1 MLQRYIGDRAFYRR
15 AMTIALPIVIQNAIT
30 SLVSLLDNI
39 MVGQVGT
46 LQMSGTSIV
55 NQLLFIFTL
64 GVFGANAGAGI
75 FTAQFFGN
83 RDTEGVRH
91 TFRFK
96 VIICTLL
103 TALCIGIFLLF
114 EDALIGLYLQ
124 GEGSPADAA
133 AVLQH
138 GKDYLHMMLWGL
150 LPFALCNAYAGTLR
164 ETGQT
169 FVPMVGSITAVLI
182 NLVLNWVL
190 IFGHFGLPAMGAKGA
205 ALATVIS
212 RFAELAIVAGW
223 THCNPQKNPFI
234 RGAFRS
240 LYVPVRLLGRILR
253 KGSPLLINEVLFA
266 VGLAT
271 ANQSYSTCG
280 LDVVPALN
288 ICGTIFNLSGVTYMA
303 MGNAVGI
310 IMGQMMGAGKGKEE
324 IRDTNNKLVALSL
337 ASGILFAG
345 LTALLSR
352 FFPLLYNTSDE
363 VRNLAGNLILI
374 DAVMIP
380 AFAHVHASYFSFRAG
395 GKTFITFL
403 FDCGF
408 LWCMLVPCA
417 YVLSRFTNL
426 DVVTLYLICQ
436 SLEYIKAAAGAL
448 MLKSDFWIQN
458 LAQSNQT
465 NT

>member
-15 AMTIALPIVIQNAIT
+15 TAVIALPIVVQNTIT

-55 NQLLFIFTL
+55 NQLLFIFML
-64 GVFGANAGAGI
+64 GVYGANAGAGI

-83 RDTEGVRH
+83 SNNEGVRH

-96 VIICTLL
+96 LVICTLL
-103 TALCIGIFLLF
+103 TALCVGIFLLF
-114 EDALIGLYLQ
+114 DDALIGLYLQ
-124 GEGSPADAA
+124 GEGSSADAA
-133 AVLQH
+133 AILQH
-138 GKDYLHMMLWGL
+138 GKDYLYIMLWGL
-150 LPFALCNAYAGTLR
+150 LPFALCNAYASTLR

-169 FVPMVGSITAVLI
+169 FIPMVGSITAVFV
-182 NLVLNWVL
+182 NLCLNWVL

-212 RFAELAIVAGW
+212 RFVELAVVAGW
-223 THCNPQKNPFI
+223 THLNPKKNPFI
-234 RGAFRS
+234 RTAFRS
-240 LYVPVRLLGRILR
+240 LYIPGRLLGNILR
-253 KGSPLLINEVLFA
+253 KGSPMLINEILFA
-266 VGLAT
+266 LGLAT

-288 ICGTIFNLSGVTYMA
+288 ICSTVFNLSGVTYMA

-310 IMGQMMGAGKGKEE
+310 IMGQMMGAGKPKEE
-324 IRDTNNKLVALSL
+324 IRDTNNKLTALTL
-337 ASGILFAG
+337 VCGLVFCG
-345 LTALLSR
+345 LTALLSQL
-352 FFPLLYNTSDE
+352 FPLLYNTSDE
-363 VRNLAGNLILI
+363 IRTLAGRLILI
-374 DAVMIP
+374 DAAMIP
-380 AFAHVHASYFSFRAG
+380 AFAYVHASYFSFRSG

-408 LWCMLVPCA
+408 LWLMLVPCA
-417 YVLSRFTNL
+417 YVLSRFTGL

-436 SLEYIKAAAGAL
+436 SLEYVKAAAGAV

-458 LAQSNQT
+458 LAQGNHT
-465 NT
+465 

>member
-55 NQLLFIFTL
+55 NQLMFIFML
-64 GVFGANAGAGI
+64 AVFGANAGAGI
-75 FTAQFFGN
+75 FTAQLFGN
-83 RDTEGVRH
+83 NDTKGVRH

-96 VIICTLL
+96 LMACVLL
-103 TALCIGIFLLF
+103 TALCIGVFLLF
-114 EDALIGLYLQ
+114 DDALIGLYLQ
-124 GEGSPADAA
+124 GEGSPEDAA
-133 AVLQH
+133 AILQH
-138 GKDYLHMMLWGL
+138 GKDYLHIMLWGL

-169 FVPMVGSITAVLI
+169 FVPMVGSITAVFI
-182 NLVLNWVL
+182 NLMLNWVL

-223 THCNPQKNPFI
+223 THLNPRKNPFI
-234 RGAFRS
+234 CNAFRS
-240 LYVPVRLLGRILR
+240 LYVPGKLLGNIIR
-253 KGSPLLINEVLFA
+253 KGSPLLINETLFA
-266 VGLAT
+266 IGLAT
-271 ANQSYSTCG
+271 VNQSYSTCG

-288 ICGTIFNLSGVTYMA
+288 ICSTIFNLSGVTYMA

-310 IMGQMMGAGKGKEE
+310 IMGQMMGAGKTKEE

-363 VRNLAGNLILI
+363 VRHLASNLILI
-374 DAVMIP
+374 DALMLP
-380 AFAHVHASYFSFRAG
+380 AYAHVHASYFSFRAG

-417 YVLSRFTNL
+417 YILCRYSGL
-426 DVVTLYLICQ
+426 PIITLYLICQ
-436 SLEYIKAAAGAL
+436 SLEYVKAFAGLL

-458 LAQSNQT
+458 LAQSNQAKT
-465 NT
+465 

>member
-1 MLQRYIGDRAFYRR
+1 MLQRYIGDRNFYRR
-15 AMTIALPIVIQNAIT
+15 TVTIALPIVIQNAIT

-39 MVGQVGT
+39 MVGRVGQ

-55 NQLLFIFTL
+55 NQLMFIFML

-83 RDTEGVRH
+83 NDKDGVRH

-96 VIICTLL
+96 IMTCTLL
-103 TALCIGIFLLF
+103 TLLF
-114 EDALIGLYLQ
+114 CGVFALFDDALIGLYLQ
-124 GEGSPADAA
+124 GEGSVEDAA
-133 AVLQH
+133 AILQH
-138 GKDYLHMMLWGL
+138 GKDYLHIMLWGL

-169 FVPMVGSITAVLI
+169 FVPMIGSISAVFI

-190 IFGHFGLPAMGAKGA
+190 IFGHFGAPAMGARGA

-212 RFAELAIVAGW
+212 RFVELAVVAGW
-223 THCNPQKNPFI
+223 THFNPPKNPFI

-240 LYVPVRLLGRILR
+240 LYVPGKLLGNIAR
-253 KGSPLLINEVLFA
+253 KGSPMLVNEVLFA

-288 ICGTIFNLSGVTYMA
+288 ICSTVFNLSGVTYMA

-310 IMGQMMGAGKGKEE
+310 IMGQMMGAGKSKEE

-337 ASGILFAG
+337 AFGILFAG
-345 LTALLSR
+345 LTAACSHL
-352 FFPLLYNTSDE
+352 FPMLYNATDA
-363 VRNLAGNLILI
+363 VRSLAGKLILI

-380 AFAHVHASYFSFRAG
+380 AFAHVHASYFTFRAG

-408 LWCMLVPCA
+408 LWGMLVPCA
-417 YVLSRFTNL
+417 YFLSRFTNL

-436 SLEYIKAAAGAL
+436 SLEYVKAFAGVL
-448 MLKSDFWIQN
+448 MLRSNFWIQN
-458 LAQSNQT
+458 LAKKA
-465 NT
+465 